1 MTLKITIQTNTMTDL
16 TSIELEAL
24 SLNYQELVATSQ
36 TLMLS
41 TASIDGIPDISYAP
55 FVRGPDGAFYI
66 FVSKLT
72 SHSINLLRNEHK
84 IT

>member
-1 MTLKITIQTNTMTDL
+1 MTDL

-55 FVRGPDGAFYI
+55 FVRSPDG
-66 FVSKLT
+66 KLT